1 MSKTNLKQI
10 HYWTWDI
17 IWRDKI
23 TNIVNVI
30 SFFGIKILK
39 YLELGLKNHSETI
52 LWVLKTKISL
62 ERDYNYSPLL
72 NSDYKLFLVSWKAW
86 IWKSYYV
93 KKFLESE
100 DNIDYFIFRWS
111 EFNIK
116 SVNILF
122 ANYWWFTLLDFE
134 KVIKKK
140 IDKVY
145 IVIDSAEQLLDIKDT
160 NALHEFLSIIL
171 KLNVKIILTCREL
184 YIDNINSLLG
194 TLDNFLSPSDI
205 INIEPLEEKD
215 VVAVIESNNL
225 VSPEDSKLFN
235 LLKIPFYLNL
245 FVEYSVDKTISYQDF
260 REKVFDKK
268 LSTNYYVRD
277 TFEKLVLERVNNL
290 NYYIKAEELKEENL
304 NLLKE
309 KWVIAFDKDRGY
321 FITYDIY
328 EEWGLEKYIDKK
340 YNDVSDI
347 KSFFKALW
355 RELPMRRAFRTWMK
369 DKLLLQTDSIKDI
382 LERTIKNNDIE
393 IFWKDEVIVSVL
405 FSEHWKDFLNFWKSE
420 LIKDDNTLLDK
431 ALLLTLI
438 TWKVTNYEILS
449 QLFLKKDHFKNSTMF
464 LKADWIIWDN
474 IIDFIFNNKE
484 EIKLS
489 RNLLNVLKEYTSTN
503 KSWETAKKCGIIS
516 IYYLTKIENS
526 RIEHDMPASRSN
538 DAVEILSKSV
548 LAVAWEI
555 KIELEEILDKYL
567 NFVLKEED
575 REVRSSY
582 FWEPTFKCY
591 KLDKKPFFP
600 LVKILLTSILDVI
613 HPSIYIPEKIIKIF
627 DYSIFWEDLKP
638 GHNNLWDFWIYFWI
652 NERYD
657 FKYFPSSAFQTPFY
671 WLLKSNRENTIDFI
685 LDFNNKATKKYIDW
699 LDSNEISEIT
709 LHIDWNEIKQYDNF
723 LLYWLYRWFNP
734 GLWALSSIHMWLEK
748 YLLEYGKN
756 ATEEELNTIC
766 KKLLTNSISISTTAI
781 VVSIAVAYPNKLKDI
796 LLILLEIREI
806 FKFDLHRYTLD
817 NQIHLQYWIGY
828 WLNFEHTI
836 YHDERLETCKE
847 EHRKD
852 TFESAIRVLQLNYK
866 DTDLI
871 GKINGIFD
879 KHFEEVWD
887 NIDYKFILNRTD
899 LRKVNIKAQKIEDNQ
914 TMISFHPKDQKVI
927 KESEKSL
934 EKVNNSWKYLAL
946 SNYLNSK
953 LVDIN
958 FQHETYNNFEFI
970 VKELNMFLK
979 DENIWEGSLLYRNLP
994 IKVAYILIRD
1004 YYNSFQKDEIELFK
1018 NIIFEYWNNL
1028 LENASN
1034 RNYTPQ
1040 IGDELIFYSFFLL
1053 LKNDKDNK
1061 DIKKIIIEILVSTN
1075 YYYVSENIFWNKHN
1089 YKPLNIFSVMDDSFI
1104 ESMIYSFIYIRYI
1117 RNLKEKETPKI
1128 GDKYTFDLTTKELL
1142 EDYDIYINDFVNWNN
1157 ETYKTFIFDKFYEID
1172 DYILIYA
1179 FNIINKW
1186 HLDYIKM
1193 LSAKIFKLAFDRD
1206 EKIEY
1211 SSLTNFLDK
1220 YSKYILS
1227 LNNLDDID
1235 MLLTPFLENINL
1247 KTNTW
1252 ERLLSS
1258 LLFKQDISWE
1268 STYNNFW
1275 YIWQEKL
1282 FDKFIDLVKV
1292 DGYKFYEKDFIIN
1305 YLFSWWY
1312 WDKKAKEWHTLKNKD
1327 NLFFTNIIKEIWD
1340 NKFVFYAIVRLLD
1353 SVWSKVYF
1361 NYGID
1366 WISDIINKWGKDI
1379 LNKFD
1384 EDNSVYKNNL
1394 IYYLENY
1401 IRKYLFIKNQEV
1413 RNDKKLKT
1421 KVLLILDIMVENGS
1435 STAYLLRD
1443 NI

>member
-1 MSKTNLKQI
+1 MTTIQK
-10 HYWTWDI
+10 HYWSWDNI
-17 IWRDKI
+17 AWDKI
-23 TNIVNVI
+23 TKIIKVF
-30 SFFGIKILK
+30 SFFHIKILK
-39 YLELGLKNHSETI
+39 YLELWLKNHSETI
-52 LWVLKTKISL
+52 LWVLKTKIIL
-62 ERDYNYSPLL
+62 DRNYSYSSLF
-72 NSDYKLFLVSWKAW
+72 NSNSKLFLVGWKAW
-86 IWKSYYV
+86 IGKSYYV
-93 KKFLESE
+93 KKFLESIE
-100 DNIDYFIFRWS
+100 NIDYFIFRGS

-116 SVNILF
+116 NINVLF
-122 ANYWWFTLLDFE
+122 TNYWWFTLLDFE
-134 KVIKKK
+134 KIIKKK
-140 IDKVY
+140 RDKVY

-160 NALHEFLSIIL
+160 NALHEFLSVIL
-171 KLNVKIILTCREL
+171 KLNVKVIFTCREL

-215 VVAVIESNNL
+215 VITVLKSNNL
-225 VSPEDSKLFN
+225 VSPEDSNLFN

-245 FVEYSVDKTISYQDF
+245 FIEYSVEKTISYQDF

-268 LSTNYYVRD
+268 LSTNYDVRD

-347 KSFFKALW
+347 KSFFEALW

-369 DKLLLQTDSIKDI
+369 DKLLLTIDSIKDI
-382 LERTIKNNDIE
+382 LERTIKDNGIE

-405 FSEHWKDFLNFWKSE
+405 FSEHWKDFLSFWKSD
-420 LIKDDNTLLDK
+420 LIKDDNTLIDK

-449 QLFLKKDHFKNSTMF
+449 QLFLKKDYFKNSTMF

-474 IIDFIFNNKE
+474 IIDFVFNNKE
-484 EIKLS
+484 KIKLS
-489 RNLLNVLKEYTSTN
+489 RNLLNVLKEYTSAN
-503 KSWETAKKCGIIS
+503 KSGETAKKCGIIS
-516 IYYLTKIENS
+516 IYYLTNIENT
-526 RIEHDMPASRSN
+526 RIEHNISASRSN
-538 DAVEILSKSV
+538 DAIEILSKSI

-555 KIELEEILDKYL
+555 KVELEDVLDKYL
-567 NFVLKEED
+567 NFELKEDD
-575 REVRSSY
+575 REIRSLY
-582 FWEPTFKCY
+582 FWEQNFKCD

-600 LVKILLTSILDVI
+600 LVKILLTSTFDII
-613 HPSIYIPEKIIKIF
+613 YPSIYISDKILEVF
-627 DYSIFWEDLKP
+627 DYSLFWEDLEP
-638 GHNNLWDFWIYFWI
+638 WHNNLWDFWIYFWI

-671 WLLKSNRENTIDFI
+671 WLLKNHKDKTIDFI
-685 LDFNNKATKKYIDW
+685 IDFNNKSTKKYIDW
-699 LDSNEISEIT
+699 LDGNEVSDIT
-709 LHIDWNEIKQYDNF
+709 LNVDWKEIKQYDNF
-723 LLYWLYRWFNP
+723 LLYWLYRGFNP
-734 GLWALSSIHMWLEK
+734 GLWVLSSIHMWLEK

-828 WLNFEHTI
+828 WLNFEHKI

-866 DTDLI
+866 DTELI
-871 GKINGIFD
+871 GKINSIFD

-899 LRKVNIKAQKIEDNQ
+899 LRKVNIKAQKIENNQ

-958 FQHETYNNFEFI
+958 FQHETYNNFEVI

-994 IKVAYILIRD
+994 IKVAYIWIRD

-1028 LENASN
+1028 LENGSN

-1040 IGDELIFYSFFLL
+1040 IGDELIFYSLL
-1053 LKNDKDNK
+1053 LLLQKDKDNK
-1061 DIKKIIIEILVSTN
+1061 DIKKIIIEILVNTN
-1075 YYYVSENIFWNKHN
+1075 YYYVSENIFWNKLN
-1089 YKPLNIFSVMDDSFI
+1089 YQPLDIFSIIDSSFI

-1117 RNLKEKETPKI
+1117 RKLKEKDTPKI
-1128 GDKYTFDLTTKELL
+1128 GDKYTFDLTTRELL
-1142 EDYDIYINDFVNWNN
+1142 EDYDININDFIDWNN
-1157 ETYKTFIFDKFYEID
+1157 EKYKTFVFDNFEKID

-1179 FNIINKW
+1179 FNLINWW
-1186 HLDYIKM
+1186 HIDYVEK
-1193 LSAKIFKLAFDRD
+1193 LSIKIFTLAFDRD
-1206 EKIEY
+1206 EKVEY

-1227 LNNLDDID
+1227 LDNISDID
-1235 MLLTPFLENINL
+1235 KLLNPFLKNL
-1247 KTNTW
+1247 NLTTNAG
-1252 ERLLSS
+1252 ERLLSA
-1258 LLFKQDISWE
+1258 LIYKQDTLWE

-1282 FDKFIDLVKV
+1282 FNKFIDLIKE
-1292 DGYKFYEKDFIIN
+1292 DNYKYYEKDFIIH
-1305 YLFSWWY
+1305 YLFSWREWNE
-1312 WDKKAKEWHTLKNKD
+1312 KAKDWHTLKDKNS
-1327 NLFFTNIIKEIWD
+1327 LFFTNTIKEIWY
-1340 NKFVFYAIVRLLD
+1340 NKFVFYSILRLLD
-1353 SVWSKVYF
+1353 TVWSKTYF
-1361 NYGID
+1361 NYWID
-1366 WISDIINKWGKDI
+1366 WISDIIDKWWKDI

-1384 EDNSVYKNNL
+1384 EDNSVYRNNL

-1421 KVLLILDIMVENGS
+1421 KVLLLLDIMVENGS